1 MTFTPELAAFGAIAG
16 AMCLAAIGVVASK
29 DAVRSALSLVGTF
42 LLLAILYLAMGAEM
56 IGITQIIVYTGA
68 IMVLFLFVVMLL
80 NLGAGNAVRE
90 KVDPKT
96 GLGIV
101 TGLALFALVGSQL
114 LPPFLAVTR
123 PAAPADWG
131 GPEVV
136 GRAIFP
142 QFVFPFEAVSILL
155 LVGVVGSILLAKRKL

>member
-1 MTFTPELAAFGAIAG
+1 MTPTPELLAFGAIAG
-16 AMCLAAIGVVASK
+16 LMCLTAIGVVAAK
-29 DAVRSALSLVGTF
+29 DAVRSALSLVATF
-42 LLLAILYLAMGAEM
+42 LLLAVMYLAIGAEM
-56 IGITQIIVYTGA
+56 IGITQVIVYTGA

-96 GLGIV
+96 GLGIA

-114 LPPFLAVTR
+114 LPPFLSITK

-136 GRAIFP
+136 GRAIFTH
-142 QFVFPFEAVSILL
+142 FVFPFEAVSILL
-155 LVGVVGSILLAKRKL
+155 LIGVVGSILLAKRKL